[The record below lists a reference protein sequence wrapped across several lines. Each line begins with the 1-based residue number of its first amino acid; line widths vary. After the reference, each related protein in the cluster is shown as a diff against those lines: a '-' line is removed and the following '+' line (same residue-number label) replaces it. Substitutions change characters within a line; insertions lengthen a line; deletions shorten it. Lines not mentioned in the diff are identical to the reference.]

1 MSTLD
6 GCHGQ
11 ALNNYS
17 ITLPRNGTG
26 IKDKIYS
33 TCISVYLSLIFIS
46 SIKQLSLRSDAFILL
61 FDSDY
66 IGGAVWRLCEWRFP
80 YFMTAPH
87 ILSEVKWH
95 KFITGY
101 GVIDN

>member
-11 ALNNYS
+11 APNNYS
-17 ITLPRNGTG
+17 IILPRNGTG
-26 IKDKIYS
+26 MKDKIYS

-61 FDSDY
+61 YDSDY
-66 IGGAVWRLCEWRFP
+66 IGGAFRLSYGWWFP
-80 YFMTAPH
+80 YDVSAPH
-87 ILSEVKWH
+87 TLSEVKWH
-95 KFITGY
+95 KLAGY
-101 GVIDN
+101 GVIDKK